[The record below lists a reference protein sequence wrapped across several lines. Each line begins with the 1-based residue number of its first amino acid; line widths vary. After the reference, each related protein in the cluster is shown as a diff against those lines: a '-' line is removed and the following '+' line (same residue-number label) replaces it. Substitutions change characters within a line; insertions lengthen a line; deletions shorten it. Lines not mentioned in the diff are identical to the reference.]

1 MTITLGDAKSDF
13 SWTTV
18 RTKTAAAP
26 PLGVGWGGVVLFPT
40 ADMTWGS
47 TQMGRNR
54 LLGVTEPDK
63 RIHAVL
69 KK

>member
-1 MTITLGDAKSDF
+1 MTITLSYVKSDF